1 VATSRLSLEITS
13 FQELKDLDM
22 TANST
27 KLTKIVTNLKSGLG
41 QSHSWLVREQKK
53 VIRAKKS
60 LDNELKKLNHTLE
73 AKTRELE
80 EAQTQMKQV
89 QEEEE
94 REVQNYF
101 PRHYIFPDDLICFLT
116 PLLYFLTPLLYFL
129 TPLLYFLAPLF
140 FFLAPLQERE
150 ERKEEREQEPMDQNE
165 TRNDNDPHPGNP
177 VVPPPLT
184 LGERNKIKSNLR
196 KATMLHQAAF
206 ASVASKTK
214 LRTIYDEYVAAADRL
229 RSSGGYIKGE

>member
-1 VATSRLSLEITS
+1 L
-13 FQELKDLDM
+13 
-22 TANST
+22 
-27 KLTKIVTNLKSGLG
+27 
-41 QSHSWLVREQKK
+41 
-53 VIRAKKS
+53 
-60 LDNELKKLNHTLE
+60 
-73 AKTRELE
+73 
-80 EAQTQMKQV
+80 
-89 QEEEE
+89 
-94 REVQNYF
+94 Y
-101 PRHYIFPDDLICFLT
+101 FLT

-129 TPLLYFLAPLF
+129 TPLLYFLAPL
-140 FFLAPLQERE
+140 QERE
-150 ERKEEREQEPMDQNE
+150 ERKEREQAPMDQNE

>member
-73 AKTRELE
+73 AKSREL
-80 EAQTQMKQV
+80 
-89 QEEEE
+89 
-94 REVQNYF
+94 
-101 PRHYIFPDDLICFLT
+101 
-116 PLLYFLTPLLYFL
+116 
-129 TPLLYFLAPLF
+129 
-140 FFLAPLQERE
+140 
-150 ERKEEREQEPMDQNE
+150 
-165 TRNDNDPHPGNP
+165 
-177 VVPPPLT
+177 
-184 LGERNKIKSNLR
+184 
-196 KATMLHQAAF
+196 
-206 ASVASKTK
+206 
-214 LRTIYDEYVAAADRL
+214 
-229 RSSGGYIKGE
+229 